1 MVDRS
6 LLERDSNLVDPPPLA
21 RFVMVA
27 PSGCTRISPSF
38 VIEIGYKYFSTMSI
52 AGVGTATMILRED
65 YEGGFWV
72 EKLSPW

>member
-1 MVDRS
+1 
-6 LLERDSNLVDPPPLA
+6 
-21 RFVMVA
+21 MVA
-27 PSGCTRISPSF
+27 PSGRTRISPSF